1 MGLLDSPAPAAQ
13 KQKEAAATFVT
24 TASKGLVSRAFGLC
38 ERG

>member
-1 MGLLDSPAPAAQ
+1 MGLLDSPAPAQ